1 MDAALCFSIP
11 GFVYAF
17 LNSKVLLLLY
27 FIFEIILKVRIF
39 IIPIV
44 QVEKLRLKGKKWKSN
59 LLSVAQ
65 MSPTWN

>member
-11 GFVYAF
+11 GYVYAF
-17 LNSKVLLLLY
+17 VNSKVLLLLH
-27 FIFEIILKVRIF
+27 FILEIILKVRIF

-65 MSPTWN
+65 MSPT